1 MAVVWISAVG
11 EGTVYDILLPRY
23 QGNSA
28 PRWSR
33 ATVFWKKET
42 QVDKSTGTKKLWKHI
57 EYGLNKRDE
66 GEETE
71 VGVYGES
78 QVSKSCRY
86 I

>member
-33 ATVFWKKET
+33 ATVF
-42 QVDKSTGTKKLWKHI
+42 
-57 EYGLNKRDE
+57 
-66 GEETE
+66 
-71 VGVYGES
+71 
-78 QVSKSCRY
+78 
-86 I
+86 

>member
-1 MAVVWISAVG
+1 MRGLYTISFFPDTR
-11 EGTVYDILLPRY
+11 ETVHRDGVEP
-23 QGNSA
+23 QC
-28 PRWSR
+28 
-33 ATVFWKKET
+33 FEKKET